1 MKSSSFA
8 SALIAISAAPV
19 LAGTSTAVAPIT
31 PAPEETSWQVRTA
44 MYGWA
49 QGLEGDIGIKDIT
62 TPVDIGFDDI
72 LENLDMAFM
81 GLVEVNHGRWGFLA
95 DLNYAKISDSFAT
108 PAGYIAPSL
117 KFEQKQFIGNFFLTY
132 QAYKD
137 DKMSLGIFGGVRV
150 NSLDVNF
157 TLGAIS
163 RSFDDTWVDPVI
175 GARFQNELGG
185 GFFFRAV
192 GDIGGFGVSSDFT
205 WQAMAAL
212 GYRTSENS
220 SLLLGYRAIG
230 TDYTNDGFTYDIV
243 AHGLALGF
251 EYTF

>member
-1 MKSSSFA
+1 MKSSSFTA
-8 SALIAISAAPV
+8 ALISLTAAPV

-49 QGLEGDIGIKDIT
+49 QGLEGDIG
-62 TPVDIGFDDI
+62 
-72 LENLDMAFM
+72 
-81 GLVEVNHGRWGFLA
+81 
-95 DLNYAKISDSFAT
+95 
-108 PAGYIAPSL
+108 
-117 KFEQKQFIGNFFLTY
+117 
-132 QAYKD
+132 
-137 DKMSLGIFGGVRV
+137 
-150 NSLDVNF
+150 
-157 TLGAIS
+157 
-163 RSFDDTWVDPVI
+163 
-175 GARFQNELGG
+175 
-185 GFFFRAV
+185 
-192 GDIGGFGVSSDFT
+192 GFGVSSEFT

-243 AHGLALGF
+243 AHGVALGF